1 VKRPSPGLGTKLG
14 ISVLLAAVALL
25 GALALLWVTGTRN
38 NEALV
43 EQSSRAILDNALS
56 DLQLRG
62 EVTLEHLAEE
72 LPNLVYFYDF
82 SGLRSA
88 MAPVLAREDV
98 EYVQVFDL
106 EGRLIHDGKRV
117 LERFGERM
125 NDPLA
130 DTIIAAVGQPD
141 AEPLALWSEDRLD
154 LSRTLM
160 LGSVPLGG
168 VRMGLSR
175 HAADAAVAREQ
186 AELTQRLRA
195 RFESQMHW
203 LFVAFS
209 ILVLGA
215 AAAAW
220 LIARGLLRPI
230 RALAAAADRIEHG
243 QFEPVDGPGGR
254 GDELGKLVQSFNRMA
269 VSLQEHDRE
278 IRRLA
283 YQDALTGLPN
293 RLMFRELLDQAVGDQ
308 EHEETG
314 LGLLFI
320 DLDDFKRINDTLGHD
335 SGDSVLTEFARR
347 LQDEAAL
354 FSGRS
359 EAERP
364 VIARL
369 GGDEFVALLT
379 GGDVRE
385 RCTRLARA
393 ILESLANPFEVG
405 DRQLFLSASIGV
417 SSFPEDARSARQL
430 LKCGDLAMYQA
441 KLEGKNGLFFYRD
454 HLTATAEENLRLEQL
469 LRESLARGEV
479 DLNYQPI
486 MALDSGRVLGAE
498 ALLRWHHPELGQVE
512 PDRFIAVAE
521 SSTLIDELGRFVLAR
536 ACRDAAAWQEAC
548 PGMRVGINISG
559 RQLLRRDLVHLVEQ
573 SLADSG
579 LPAACLSLELTESS
593 LLHDRDLAAE
603 TLLALRQRDINVWL
617 DDFGTG
623 FSGLNHL
630 RQLRV
635 SGVKIDRSFVAD
647 ILSDPDDLALSS
659 AIIAMAHSVGM
670 RVIAEGVES
679 REQLELLRDNGC
691 DLVQG
696 FLLARPMPAAE
707 IAAFRPEPGLFSPAS
722 D

>member
-1 VKRPSPGLGTKLG
+1 
-14 ISVLLAAVALL
+14 
-25 GALALLWVTGTRN
+25 
-38 NEALV
+38 
-43 EQSSRAILDNALS
+43 
-56 DLQLRG
+56 
-62 EVTLEHLAEE
+62 
-72 LPNLVYFYDF
+72 
-82 SGLRSA
+82 
-88 MAPVLAREDV
+88 M
-98 EYVQVFDL
+98 
-106 EGRLIHDGKRV
+106 

-130 DTIIAAVGQPD
+130 DTVIGAVGRPEDQ
-141 AEPLALWSEDRLD
+141 PLALWSEDRLD

-175 HAADAAVAREQ
+175 YAADAAVAREQ

-209 ILVLGA
+209 VLLVGA
-215 AAAAW
+215 AGAAW

-243 QFEPVDGPGGR
+243 QFEPVEVPNQR

-269 VSLQEHDRE
+269 LSLRDHDRE

-335 SGDSVLTEFARR
+335 AGDLVLTEFARR
-347 LQDEAAL
+347 LQDRVAA
-354 FSGRS
+354 FAGRA

-364 VIARL
+364 AIARL

-379 GGDVRE
+379 GGDIKE
-385 RCTRLARA
+385 RCTTLARS
-393 ILESLANPFEVG
+393 ILSSLGEAFQVG

-417 SSFPEDARSARQL
+417 SSFPDDARSARQL

-454 HLTATAEENLRLEQL
+454 HLRAAAEENLRLEQL
-469 LRESLARGEV
+469 LRESLERGEV

-486 MALDSGRVLGAE
+486 VALDSGRVLGAE

-512 PDRFIAVAE
+512 PERFIAVAE
-521 SSTLIDELGRFVLAR
+521 SSTLIDELGRFVLTR
-536 ACRDAAAWQEAC
+536 ACRDAAAWQESR

-707 IAAFRPEPGLFSPAS
+707 IAAFRPGPGLFDPAS

>member
-243 QFEPVDGPGGR
+243 QFKPVDGPGGR

-486 MALDSGRVLGAE
+486 VALDSGRVLGAE

>member
-1 VKRPSPGLGTKLG
+1 MKRPSPGLGTKLG

-243 QFEPVDGPGGR
+243 QFKPVDGPGGR